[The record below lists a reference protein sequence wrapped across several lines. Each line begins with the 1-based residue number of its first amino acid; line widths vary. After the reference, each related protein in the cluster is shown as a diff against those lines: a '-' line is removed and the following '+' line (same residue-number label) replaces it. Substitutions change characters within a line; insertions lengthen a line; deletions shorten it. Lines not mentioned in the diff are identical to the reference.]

1 MIQKFDQ
8 DPEGRT
14 KMDFLLV
21 KMRPYIKEFLYIIS
35 RLFEVYIYTKGTR
48 IYADEICRWVRA
60 QWGGNQLPNFSTF
73 SEPPLDFLKET
84 ECFLPYRVVSRN

>member
-8 DPEGRT
+8 DPEGKV

-48 IYADEICRWVRA
+48 IYAD
-60 QWGGNQLPNFSTF
+60 
-73 SEPPLDFLKET
+73 
-84 ECFLPYRVVSRN
+84 